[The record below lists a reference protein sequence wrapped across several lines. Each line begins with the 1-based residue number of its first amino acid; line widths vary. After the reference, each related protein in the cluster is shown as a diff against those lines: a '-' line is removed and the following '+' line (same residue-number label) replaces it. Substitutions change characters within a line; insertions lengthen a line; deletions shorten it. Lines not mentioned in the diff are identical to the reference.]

1 MFYNKKIFQRCFRY
15 EGRYWYKNIKEIPLY
30 FRLIHHLVKH
40 GYDEYASWETF
51 SWFISIMKSILI
63 KYREGHQ
70 SIPIVIDNYPWIIK
84 TEEDKAKEHENEA
97 KWESIVNRMIELLDD
112 MDEYSP
118 KYDNY
123 KFEDLKRKNAEMEA
137 AKNEFF
143 ELFSK
148 YFYDLWD

>member
-15 EGRYWYKNIKEIPLY
+15 KGRYWYKNIKEIPLY

-40 GYDEYASWETF
+40 GYDEYAAWETF
-51 SWFISIMKSILI
+51 SWFISIMKLILI
-63 KYREGHQ
+63 EYREGRQ
-70 SIPIVIDNYPWIIK
+70 STPIVIDNYPWIIK
-84 TEEDKAKEHENEA
+84 TEEDEAKERENEA

-118 KYDNY
+118 KYDDY
-123 KFEDLKRKNAEMEA
+123 EFKDLKRKNAEMES